1 VSAAWLLVIAGY
13 LFGSIPAGYLAVRWK
28 KGIDIR
34 TVGSG
39 NIGATNVGR
48 ILSKKWSIA
57 VAVFDM
63 AKGGIVLIVGMT
75 AGVHDPLVLGLSGFA
90 AVIGHDYSLW
100 LHFSGGKGISTSYG
114 VVFVLNPIVALGAGA
129 VWYVTLKLS
138 RYVSVAS
145 MVSLWT
151 MPVFMTLL
159 GAPGAYVFSCTALAA
174 LAVLRHT
181 GNIRK
186 IREGT
191 EDKIRE

>member
-1 VSAAWLLVIAGY
+1 VAWLLVIAGY

-34 TVGSG
+34 TIGSG

-63 AKGGIVLIVGMT
+63 AKGGIVLMAAMT
-75 AGVHDPLVLGLSGFA
+75 AGVRDPLVLGLSGFA
-90 AVIGHDYSLW
+90 AVIGHDYPLW
-100 LHFSGGKGISTSYG
+100 LHFNGGKGISTSYG
-114 VVFVLNPIVALGAGA
+114 VVFLLNPIVALGAGA
-129 VWYVTLKLS
+129 VWYATLKLS

-151 MPVFMTLL
+151 MPLFMTLL
-159 GAPGAYVFSCTALAA
+159 GAPGAYVFSCAALAS
-174 LAVLRHT
+174 LAVLRHS

-191 EDKIRE
+191 ETKIAE